1 MRILIITHPR
11 SGSFTLASW
20 LAKEINATLFIDP
33 IEEVKNN
40 HCVVRS
46 TNLTD
51 DLTTYD
57 CVIVHSRK
65 NTKETAISMAYLQ
78 LNRDYDPH
86 TAYTITDQW
95 ISDNYQLIEELDAE
109 CKAYNEVLNK
119 IERDDL
125 IHTTYERCYI
135 GNASIES
142 IAELIGMNKPFRYAD
157 IIHHTKKYQMLGK
170 WTGVTRGII

>member
-11 SGSFTLASW
+11 SGSYTLANW

-33 IEEVKNN
+33 TVEVKSN

-46 TNLTD
+46 INIAE
-51 DLTTYD
+51 DLATYD

-65 NTKETAISMAYLQ
+65 NTKDTAISMAYFRE
-78 LNRDYDPH
+78 NPDYDPH
-86 TAYTITDQW
+86 TTYTITDQW
-95 ISDNYQLIEELDAE
+95 ISDNYQLIKELDAE
-109 CKAYNEVLNK
+109 FKAYNDVLNG

-125 IHTTYERCYI
+125 IHTTYERCYV
-135 GNASIES
+135 GNASIEA

-157 IIHHTKKYQMLGK
+157 IIHHTKKYQILEK
-170 WTGVTRGII
+170 WTGVTRSII